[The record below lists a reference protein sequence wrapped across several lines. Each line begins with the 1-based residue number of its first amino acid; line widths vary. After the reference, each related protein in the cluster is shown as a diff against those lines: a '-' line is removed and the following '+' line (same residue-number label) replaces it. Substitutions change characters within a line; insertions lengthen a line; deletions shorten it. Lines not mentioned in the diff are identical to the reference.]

1 MPETENRTTLTPDTP
16 VQYLKGVGPKLA
28 QRFEKLGIRT
38 LADLLQHYPRRYLD
52 FTHPY
57 PPAEAPVGVECVV
70 RAQLLAKQGGR
81 YAAGGRRVEKATAGD
96 DVATLELTW
105 FNNPYT
111 IQKLEI
117 GQEYYFQGVVA
128 GGLLRRQMV
137 NPQVRTAAQVSAVPL
152 IPVYPQT
159 DGLNSGAIGRCVAQL
174 LPHAELLGDPLP
186 PALLQKYRLPSK
198 AQAVRDIHTPAT
210 PQAAQEARRRL
221 IFEELLVLQLGMGLL
236 KNRGSAST
244 GAPMRR
250 ADPAPFWASLP
261 FAPTGAQRRAV
272 DQILEDMAGPRS
284 MNRLLQGDVGS
295 GKTLV
300 AAAAL

>member
-186 PALLQKYRLPSK
+186 LPCCKNTACPPRPRPCGTSIPLPPL
-198 AQAVRDIHTPAT
+198 RP
-210 PQAAQEARRRL
+210 PRRR
-221 IFEELLVLQLGMGLL
+221 
-236 KNRGSAST
+236 
-244 GAPMRR
+244 
-250 ADPAPFWASLP
+250 
-261 FAPTGAQRRAV
+261 
-272 DQILEDMAGPRS
+272 
-284 MNRLLQGDVGS
+284 
-295 GKTLV
+295 
-300 AAAAL
+300 AAA